1 MLGLSFA
8 VPKVNIYILGEGSD
22 SHCSNAMDRACV
34 SADLIGC
41 HGGKA
46 GSLGASC
53 HTQGVALSLSYTHTG
68 PALTRDSKRRHFKAL
83 NILKWTPIPPSPQHS
98 RHGRR
103 GGDSR
108 LTRPLPAPA
117 IGGAPLH
124 DPSGRQH
131 CTIPAA
137 CHCRAPET
145 T

>member
-53 HTQGVALSLSYTHTG
+53 HTQGVALSHTHIRGLHSQET
-68 PALTRDSKRRHFKAL
+68 AKED
-83 NILKWTPIPPSPQHS
+83 ILK
-98 RHGRR
+98 R
-103 GGDSR
+103 
-108 LTRPLPAPA
+108 
-117 IGGAPLH
+117 
-124 DPSGRQH
+124 
-131 CTIPAA
+131 
-137 CHCRAPET
+137 
-145 T
+145 